1 MNANVKKIVITAP
14 LREIGAYSFYNCKAV
29 LEIILPPGLEKI
41 GCDAFYNGRNYTHV
55 YFSGTRA
62 EYEKILETY
71 RDPII
76 LSAKP
81 FPEEVVYY
89 YSETEPSEQG
99 NYWHYVDGEATP
111 WFE

>member
-14 LREIGAYSFYNCKAV
+14 LREIGAYSFNNCKAV
-29 LEIILPPGLEKI
+29 LEIILPLGLEKI
-41 GCDAFYNGRNYTHV
+41 GYSAFYSSNLTHV
-55 YFSGTRA
+55 YFNGTRA

-71 RDPII
+71 THPSVP
-76 LSAKP
+76 SAKP
-81 FPEEVVYY
+81 FPEEKVYY